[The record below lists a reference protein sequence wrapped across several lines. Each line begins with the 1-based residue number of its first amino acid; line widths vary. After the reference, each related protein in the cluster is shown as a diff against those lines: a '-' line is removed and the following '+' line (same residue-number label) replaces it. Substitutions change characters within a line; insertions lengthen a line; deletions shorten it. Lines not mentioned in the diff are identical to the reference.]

1 MQSHTL
7 NVNNIRMTWFEQGEG
22 FPVVLVHGI
31 PTSPALWRHVVP
43 KLPDARCIAWEMI
56 GYGGSR
62 VQGRG
67 RDISVA
73 KQADYLADFLDAMGI
88 SHAILGGHDLGGGV
102 IQILVA
108 RRPDLCSG
116 LMLTNS
122 ISYDSWPIA
131 GVKGLRAIGGLL
143 RRLPPAALQPV
154 FKMMFI
160 RGHETSA
167 QAEEA
172 MRTHYPL
179 YASRFGPDAFVRQ
192 IRSLDV
198 HDTLAV
204 ADRLPELNV
213 PARIV
218 WGEADPFQ
226 KLEYGEQLAFDLGAT
241 LHRIPAGK
249 HFTPEDHP
257 DAVAQALRELL
268 AEVPLIQA
276 LGLNPSSEG
285 ARQ

>member
-1 MQSHTL
+1 
-7 NVNNIRMTWFEQGEG
+7 
-22 FPVVLVHGI
+22 
-31 PTSPALWRHVVP
+31 
-43 KLPDARCIAWEMI
+43 
-56 GYGGSR
+56 
-62 VQGRG
+62 
-67 RDISVA
+67 
-73 KQADYLADFLDAMGI
+73 
-88 SHAILGGHDLGGGV
+88 
-102 IQILVA
+102 
-108 RRPDLCSG
+108 
-116 LMLTNS
+116 
-122 ISYDSWPIA
+122 
-131 GVKGLRAIGGLL
+131 
-143 RRLPPAALQPV
+143 
-154 FKMMFI
+154 MMFI